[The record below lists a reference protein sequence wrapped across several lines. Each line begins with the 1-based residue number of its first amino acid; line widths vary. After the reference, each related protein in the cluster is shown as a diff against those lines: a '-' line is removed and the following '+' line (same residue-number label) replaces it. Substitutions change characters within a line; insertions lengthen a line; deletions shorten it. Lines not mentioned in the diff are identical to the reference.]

1 MSASRLEWEVVPSV
15 CRRIA
20 ALLAVACL
28 GVALPAPIV
37 HAQSAGDQQY
47 SDPFGGSSGS
57 GGKKSSKTTTTG
69 STGELSPTPQT
80 PTATTPS
87 SGGGSAPSASG
98 TSSTTTTTAPSA
110 AATLP
115 NTGIDAR
122 LLVIVG
128 TVLLL
133 AGVGLR
139 LRSAPERF

>member
-1 MSASRLEWEVVPSV
+1 MPSV

-28 GVALPAPIV
+28 GGAAAAPIV

-47 SDPFGGSSGS
+47 SDPFAGS
-57 GGKKSSKTTTTG
+57 GGKKQQRQSTTTG
-69 STGELSPTPQT
+69 GHELSPTPQT
-80 PTATTPS
+80 PAAATPS
-87 SGGGSAPSASG
+87 PPASRQGATGPLTARKPAPPAQ
-98 TSSTTTTTAPSA
+98 
-110 AATLP
+110 ATLP

-122 LLVIVG
+122 VLLIVG

-133 AGVGLR
+133 TGLGLR

>member
-1 MSASRLEWEVVPSV
+1 MSVAHVEWEPVPSV

-28 GVALPAPIV
+28 GVAGTAPIV

-47 SDPFGGSSGS
+47 SDPFAGS
-57 GGKKSSKTTTTG
+57 GGGSKKQQK
-69 STGELSPTPQT
+69 STSTSDGNQLSPTPQT
-80 PTATTPS
+80 PTAKAPATSGSGS
-87 SGGGSAPSASG
+87 SGSSGSSAPQTLTATKPSESA
-98 TSSTTTTTAPSA
+98 
-110 AATLP
+110 LP

-122 LLVIVG
+122 VLLVVG

-133 AGVGLR
+133 TGLGLR